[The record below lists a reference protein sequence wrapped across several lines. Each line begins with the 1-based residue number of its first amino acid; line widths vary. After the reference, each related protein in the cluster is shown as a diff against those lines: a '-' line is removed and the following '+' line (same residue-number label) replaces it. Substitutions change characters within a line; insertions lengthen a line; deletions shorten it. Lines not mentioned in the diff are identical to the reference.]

1 MGFMKKFIFIIFC
14 VFFST
19 IHGQI
24 INNPKIDNE
33 IKTAKVL
40 SSDQPAKSLQLSEE
54 IYRVSKNAGYKKGI
68 LESSNL
74 LMAKYFDLG
83 NFKKVVELSKD
94 TEMLAIEMKDHEI
107 LSNTYRLRA
116 CSYTELGFNDESL
129 KEFRKALNIVPQIKS
144 DNYKNYQESL
154 IYIGL
159 ASYSAHINAPV
170 DSVVHYQKKSL
181 ETIKKVNDSKDFRN
195 KKNHSLI
202 LAYINLGKTSIA
214 MHKEKDAESFF
225 SKALELCQNKTYK
238 SNKNLEIST
247 LNEFAWLYYDQK
259 EYEESKRYAE
269 QAEKLEKQVSSP
281 YIRRDIYE
289 VYFKSCVE
297 LGEREISKKYMN
309 LYTKLND
316 SLVNAEKKT
325 INTPVKQIVEEQ
337 SEIHNR
343 NIQKILIIISTLIIM
358 LSVGGWLFWKRKQ
371 KELHKKYEA
380 IITNLKASNTTA
392 SNSNIAVDRIINI
405 TDETIKTLLLKLEK
419 FEKSQKFVKKDLSLT
434 SLANDLNTNTRY
446 LSEVIKQYKE
456 KSYNSYINELRVSYI
471 INKLCTDP
479 IYREY
484 KISYLAEVSG
494 FASREVFT
502 ITFKKETGVTPS
514 YFINNLKK
522 DNVIKHS

>member
-1 MGFMKKFIFIIFC
+1 MKKFILIILC

-19 IHGQI
+19 IHGQLM
-24 INNPKIDNE
+24 NNSQIDHE
-33 IKTAKVL
+33 IKTAKEL

-54 IYRVSKNAGYKKGI
+54 IYRISKDTGYKKGI
-68 LESSNL
+68 LESSNI

-83 NFKKVVELSKD
+83 NFKKVVELSKAA
-94 TEMLAIEMKDHEI
+94 EMLAIEMKDHEI

-129 KEFRKALNIVPQIKS
+129 KEFRKALNIVPKIKS
-144 DNYKNYQESL
+144 DNYKYYQESL

-159 ASYSAHINAPV
+159 ASYAAHINAPV
-170 DSVVHYQKKSL
+170 DSVIHYQRKSL
-181 ETIKKVNDSKDFRN
+181 ETIKKINDSSDFSN

-214 MHKEKDAESFF
+214 KHKAKDAEVFF
-225 SKALELCQNKTYK
+225 SKALELCQNKAYK
-238 SNKNLEIST
+238 PNKNLEIAT

-259 EYEESKRYAE
+259 RYEESKRYAE
-269 QAEKLEKQVSSP
+269 QAEKLEKQFSSP

-297 LGEREISKKYMN
+297 LGEKEISKKYMN
-309 LYTKLND
+309 LYTRLND

-325 INTPVKQIVEEQ
+325 INTPVKQIIEEQ
-337 SEIHNR
+337 SEIHNSD
-343 NIQKILIIISTLIIM
+343 IQKILIILSILIIM
-358 LSVGGWLFWKRKQ
+358 LSVTGWFFWKRKQ
-371 KELHKKYEA
+371 KELHKKYES
-380 IITNLKASNTTA
+380 IITNLKSSNTTP
-392 SNSNIAVDRIINI
+392 SNSNMAVDRSINI
-405 TDETIKTLLLKLEK
+405 TDETVKTLLLKLEK

-446 LSEVIKQYKE
+446 LSEVIKQYKQ
-456 KSYNSYINELRVSYI
+456 KSYNNYINELRINYI
-471 INKLCTDP
+471 INKLCLDP

-484 KISYLAEVSG
+484 KISYLAEVCG
-494 FASREVFT
+494 FASREVFAV
-502 ITFKKETGVTPS
+502 TFKKETGVTPS

-522 DNVIKHS
+522 DNAIQYS

>member
-1 MGFMKKFIFIIFC
+1 MNFIKKFIFIIIS
-14 VFFST
+14 VFFT
-19 IHGQI
+19 IIHGQL

-33 IKTAKVL
+33 IKTAKEL
-40 SSDQPAKSLQLSEE
+40 SSDHPAKALQLSEE

-68 LESSNL
+68 LESSNF

-83 NFKKVVELSKD
+83 NFKKVVELSKEAE
-94 TEMLAIEMKDHEI
+94 TLAIEMKDHEI

-129 KEFRKALNIVPQIKS
+129 KEFRKALNIVSKIRS
-144 DNYKNYQESL
+144 DNYKYYQESL

-181 ETIKKVNDSKDFRN
+181 ETIKKVNDSKDFSN

-214 MHKEKDAESFF
+214 MRKAKDAEIFF
-225 SKALELCQNKTYK
+225 SNALELCQNKTYK
-238 SNKNLEIST
+238 PNKNLEVAT

-259 EYEESKRYAE
+259 KYEESKLYAE
-269 QAEKLEKQVSSP
+269 KAEKLENQVNSP

-297 LGEREISKKYMN
+297 LGEKEISKKYMN

-325 INTPVKQIVEEQ
+325 INIPVKQIVEKQ
-337 SEIHNR
+337 SEIHHS
-343 NIQKILIIISTLIIM
+343 NIKKILITISILILM
-358 LSVGGWLFWKRKQ
+358 LSAAGWFFWKRKQ
-371 KELHKKYEA
+371 KDLHNKYES
-380 IITNLKASNTTA
+380 IITGLKSSNVTTP
-392 SNSNIAVDRIINI
+392 NSNIAIDRNINI

-419 FEKSQKFVKKDLSLT
+419 FEKSQKFLKKELSLT

-446 LSEVIKQYKE
+446 LSEIIKQYKE
-456 KSYNSYINELRVSYI
+456 KSYNNYINELRINYI

-484 KISYLAEVSG
+484 KISYLAEACG
-494 FASREVFT
+494 FSSREVFAV
-502 ITFKKETGVTPS
+502 TFKKETGVTPS

-522 DNVIKHS
+522 EKV